1 MPLDYQNGPLSLH
14 AADSDHTS
22 SLRQVDMGCITE
34 FVSFLWLNTVDCGS
48 EIKKK
53 VEMKKTRTIIKVESI
68 VPKRISFPWN
78 GRPEMNSYA
87 L

>member
-22 SLRQVDMGCITE
+22 WLRQVGMDCITE
-34 FVSFLWLNTVDCGS
+34 FVSFLWLNAEDCGS

-53 VEMKKTRTIIKVESI
+53 VKKKTIGHRKNR
-68 VPKRISFPWN
+68 K
-78 GRPEMNSYA
+78 NSSQKDKFFLECA
-87 L
+87 LRK

>member
-22 SLRQVDMGCITE
+22 WLRQVDMNCITE
-34 FVSFLWLNTVDCGS
+34 FVSFLWLNAVDCGS

-53 VEMKKTRTIIKVESI
+53 VEKEKEKKLKPS
-68 VPKRISFPWN
+68 
-78 GRPEMNSYA
+78 
-87 L
+87 